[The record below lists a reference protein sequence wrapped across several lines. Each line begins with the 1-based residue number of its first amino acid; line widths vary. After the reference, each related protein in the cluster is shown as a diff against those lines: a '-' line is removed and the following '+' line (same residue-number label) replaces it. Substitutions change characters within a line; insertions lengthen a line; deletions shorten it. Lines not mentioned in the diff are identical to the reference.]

1 MQRIIYGVRKRD
13 FQKTYLL
20 VFMSVHRQNEKE
32 HENSLYEKIKINK
45 YNKLYG
51 KTYLTKNKYFEC
63 YFRFLRR

>member
-32 HENSLYEKIKINK
+32 HENSLYEKNKINK
-45 YNKLYG
+45 INFMEKHI
-51 KTYLTKNKYFEC
+51 
-63 YFRFLRR
+63 